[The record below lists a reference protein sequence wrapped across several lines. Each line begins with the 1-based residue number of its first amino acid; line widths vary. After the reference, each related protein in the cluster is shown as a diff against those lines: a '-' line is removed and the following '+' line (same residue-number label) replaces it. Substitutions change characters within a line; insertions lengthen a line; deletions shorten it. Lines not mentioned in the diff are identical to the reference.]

1 MNYCGS
7 YIQALGSD
15 AERDIWRDGRWQMD
29 VNGSVNIVKGLT
41 FWVEA
46 VNVLNSEQFSYL
58 ETRVEFIICSIA
70 VLTDVVAL
78 PINSN

>member
-1 MNYCGS
+1 MFL
-7 YIQALGSD
+7 I
-15 AERDIWRDGRWQMD
+15 
-29 VNGSVNIVKGLT
+29 VN
-41 FWVEA
+41 
-46 VNVLNSEQFSYL
+46 NSLIL